1 MATSGSKP
9 EPHSPGTVETEIP
22 LLSHKISQ
30 IKGENV
36 NENASTISN
45 ALPVLQQAH
54 HTQGGAGE
62 TGKSIIHDQNR
73 AAEEAT
79 ERYREQWK
87 VLKSPWWRQ
96 ADQEGSSQIP
106 VHRMQQG
113 TCEKVFQSIQIR
125 TGGIIM
131 AKSNEN
137 ITPAPKS
144 RFLRVKCT
152 DCENEQVVFGSAST
166 HVQCVVCGRAL
177 VEPKGGRAKILA
189 PILEV
194 LE

>member
-1 MATSGSKP
+1 
-9 EPHSPGTVETEIP
+9 
-22 LLSHKISQ
+22 
-30 IKGENV
+30 
-36 NENASTISN
+36 
-45 ALPVLQQAH
+45 
-54 HTQGGAGE
+54 
-62 TGKSIIHDQNR
+62 
-73 AAEEAT
+73 
-79 ERYREQWK
+79 
-87 VLKSPWWRQ
+87 
-96 ADQEGSSQIP
+96 
-106 VHRMQQG
+106 MQQG
-113 TCEKVFQSIQIR
+113 ACEKVFQSIQIR
-125 TGGIIM
+125 TGGIVM